1 VTATRRPGLRHSLT
15 SAWHPAFAA
24 AALLACLAHAP
35 VALALDAA
43 EVRGKQIYFEGTSP
57 SGDTIN
63 AVVGD
68 EAVTLPGS
76 ALTCASCHGSD
87 GLGRPEGGVLPP
99 DIRWSE
105 LAKSYGHVH
114 ENGRRHPAFDDA
126 SLARSIFAGIDAA
139 ANPLDRAMPL
149 YQMSSQDMADLIA
162 YMKVIENDLDPGI
175 DASRVQ
181 VATLLPLQGRASALG
196 QAMAQVL
203 LGYFDDVNEQG
214 GVFGRRI
221 ELLAV
226 PLGDSPEAS
235 LDTLQKAFDAEGVF
249 ALVGAYTIGM
259 DDELLTMLRDENV
272 PLVGPFTL
280 DPGDAFVDA
289 AAFYLYPGIN
299 EQARVLADRALA
311 DGAAANQVLV
321 AGPAEDRVDS
331 LVGAVRDQLRQH
343 GGGEPPN
350 VERYVAGDFD
360 PVGLASSLGDSGSN
374 ALIFLGSQV
383 DLQRLLAVLAGQPEV
398 PLVYVLSSLISS
410 PLFDLPTEF
419 DHKVFVAFP
428 TTGGDVTAAGREEFG
443 LLAERAGLPKDH
455 IQAQLAAF
463 AAARLMVEGLRRAGR
478 DLSRE
483 RLVEG
488 LEKLYGFETGVTPP
502 LTYGPNRRIGARGAH
517 VATVDLKK
525 KTYTPVG
532 DGWYDVR

>member
-1 VTATRRPGLRHSLT
+1 VTATQRPGFRRSQAG
-15 SAWHPAFAA
+15 AWHPALAA
-24 AALLACLAHAP
+24 ATLLACMAHAP
-35 VALALDAA
+35 VALALDDA
-43 EVRGKQIYFEGTSP
+43 EVRGKQIYFEGISP
-57 SGDTIN
+57 SGGSID

-76 ALTCASCHGSD
+76 ALTCASCHGTD

-126 SLARSIFAGIDAA
+126 SLARSISAGVDAA
-139 ANPLDRAMPL
+139 ANQLDRTMPL

-162 YMKVIENDLDPGI
+162 YMKVLENDLDPGI
-175 DASRVQ
+175 DESRVQ

-203 LGYFDDVNEQG
+203 LGYFNEVNEQG

-226 PLGDSPEAS
+226 PLGDSPQAS
-235 LDTLQKAFDAEGVF
+235 LDTLQKALDVEGVF

-259 DDELLTMLRDENV
+259 DEALLTMLRDQKV

-289 AAFYLYPGIN
+289 AAFYLYPGFN
-299 EQARVLADRALA
+299 EQARVLADRTLA

-321 AGPAEDRVDS
+321 AGPVDDRVDS
-331 LVGAVRDQLRQH
+331 VVSAVRDQFHQQGDGDAPH
-343 GGGEPPN
+343 
-350 VERYVAGDFD
+350 VERYAAGEFD
-360 PVGLASSLGDSGSN
+360 PVGLTHSIGDSGSN
-374 ALIFLGSQV
+374 ALIFLGGQA

-398 PLVYVLSSLISS
+398 PTVYVLSSLISS
-410 PLFDLPTEF
+410 ALFELPVEFDQKVLVALPTT
-419 DHKVFVAFP
+419 AN
-428 TTGGDVTAAGREEFG
+428 DVTAAGRGEFG
-443 LLAERAGLPKDH
+443 KLAERAGLPKDH

-463 AAARLMVEGLRRAGR
+463 AAAKLMVEGLRRAGR

-483 RLVEG
+483 RFVEG
-488 LEKLYGFETGVTPP
+488 LEKLYGFQTGVTPP

-517 VATVDLKK
+517 VVSVDLEN

>member
-1 VTATRRPGLRHSLT
+1 MTATQRPGFRRSQAG
-15 SAWHPAFAA
+15 AWHPALAVA
-24 AALLACLAHAP
+24 TLLACMAHAP
-35 VALALDAA
+35 VALALDDA

-57 SGDTIN
+57 SGGSIN
-63 AVVGD
+63 AVIGD

-76 ALTCASCHGSD
+76 ALTCASCHGTD
-87 GLGRPEGGVLPP
+87 GRGRPEGGVLPP

-126 SLARSIFAGIDAA
+126 SLARSIFAGVDAA
-139 ANPLDRAMPL
+139 ANQLDRTMPL

-162 YMKVIENDLDPGI
+162 YMKVLENDLDPGI
-175 DASRVQ
+175 DESRVQ

-203 LGYFDDVNEQG
+203 LGYFNEVNEQG

-226 PLGDSPEAS
+226 PLGDSPLAS
-235 LDTLQKAFDAEGVF
+235 LDTLQKAFDTEGVF

-259 DDELLTMLRDENV
+259 DDALLTMLRDENV

-289 AAFYLYPGIN
+289 AAFYLYPGFN

-321 AGPAEDRVDS
+321 AGPADDRVDG
-331 LVGAVRDQLRQH
+331 LVSAVRDQFRQQD
-343 GGGEPPN
+343 GGDTPHVKRYAAGE
-350 VERYVAGDFD
+350 FD
-360 PVGLASSLGDSGSN
+360 PVGLARALDDSESG
-374 ALIFLGSQV
+374 ALIFLGGQA
-383 DLQRLLAVLAGQPEV
+383 DLQRLLAVLAVQPEV
-398 PLVYVLSSLISS
+398 PSVYVLSSLISS
-410 PLFDLPTEF
+410 ALFELPVEF
-419 DHKVFVAFP
+419 DQKVFVALP
-428 TTGGDVTAAGREEFG
+428 TTASDVTAAGRAEFG
-443 LLAERAGLPKDH
+443 QLAERAGLPKDH

-463 AAARLMVEGLRRAGR
+463 AAAKLMVEGLRRAGR

-488 LEKLYGFETGVTPP
+488 LEKLYGFQTGVTPP

-517 VATVDLKK
+517 VVSVDLKK

>member
-1 VTATRRPGLRHSLT
+1 MTYAS
-15 SAWHPAFAA
+15 
-24 AALLACLAHAP
+24 

-43 EVRGKQIYFEGTSP
+43 EARGKQIYFEGTSP
-57 SGDTIN
+57 SGGTIN

-99 DIRWSE
+99 DVRWSE

-126 SLARSIFAGIDAA
+126 SLARSIFAGIDSA
-139 ANPLDRAMPL
+139 ANQLDRTMPL
-149 YQMSSQDMADLIA
+149 YRMSSQDMADLIA
-162 YMKVIENDLDPGI
+162 YMKVLENDLDPGI
-175 DASRVQ
+175 NESRVQ

-203 LGYFDDVNEQG
+203 LGYFNEVNEQG

-235 LDTLQKAFDAEGVF
+235 LGTLQKAFDAEGVF

-289 AAFYLYPGIN
+289 AAFYLYPGFN

-321 AGPAEDRVDS
+321 AGPAGNRVDS
-331 LVGAVRDQLRQH
+331 FVNTVRDQLRRQ
-343 GGGEPPN
+343 GGGESPN
-350 VERYVAGDFD
+350 VERYAAGEFN
-360 PVGLASSLGDSGSN
+360 PVGLANSLGDSGSN
-374 ALIFLGSQV
+374 ALIFLGGQA

-398 PLVYVLSSLISS
+398 PSVYVLSSLISGA
-410 PLFDLPTEF
+410 LFDLPVEF
-419 DHKVFVAFP
+419 DKRVFVALP
-428 TTGGDVTAAGREEFG
+428 TTGSDVTAAGREEFG
-443 LLAERAGLPKDH
+443 LLAEQAGLPKDH

-463 AAARLMVEGLRRAGR
+463 AAAKLMVEGLRRAGR

-483 RLVEG
+483 RLIEG

-517 VATVDLKK
+517 VVAVDLEK

-532 DGWYDVR
+532 EGWHDVL